1 MEWPMKLTPR
11 PIALLWRKL
20 WSVFALDAMEP
31 VLDSIVST
39 DDGDLGLGSS
49 RRYRSHD
56 HFSTDLSAKDG
67 ENVVPVVL
75 LQPRER

>member
-1 MEWPMKLTPR
+1 
-11 PIALLWRKL
+11 
-20 WSVFALDAMEP
+20 MEP